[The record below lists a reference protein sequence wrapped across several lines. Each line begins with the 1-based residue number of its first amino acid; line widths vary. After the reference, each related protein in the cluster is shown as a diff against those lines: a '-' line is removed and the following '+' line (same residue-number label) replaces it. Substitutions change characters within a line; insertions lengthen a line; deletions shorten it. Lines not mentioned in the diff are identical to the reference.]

1 MRASIWIMAE
11 GALER
16 LKVGCRWCVF
26 PDVTASFCE
35 MRGCGRCVCGYSSS
49 RDVCALVKSLVLL
62 PRKSR
67 AYNIG
72 EIVLSEYSVR
82 MLRYSAAPL
91 RRFVAVAAD
100 APSRS
105 MVVSKTQL
113 QSAPMRDA
121 SIDGRW
127 RR

>member
-1 MRASIWIMAE
+1 MWSMRV
-11 GALER
+11 R
-16 LKVGCRWCVF
+16 L
-26 PDVTASFCE
+26 
-35 MRGCGRCVCGYSSS
+35 YSSS
-49 RDVCALVKSLVLL
+49 RDCALVKSLVLL